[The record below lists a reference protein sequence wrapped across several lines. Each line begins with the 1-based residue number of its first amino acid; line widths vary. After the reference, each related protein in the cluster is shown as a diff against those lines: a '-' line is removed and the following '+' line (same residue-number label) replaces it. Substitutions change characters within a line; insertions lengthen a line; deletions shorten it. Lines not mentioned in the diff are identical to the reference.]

1 MKKKMFLFFALISS
15 SLLVAAQMKIGD
27 NPGTISAGSILEL
40 ESTSKALTLP
50 RMTTVQMQAIPNP
63 LKGMIIFNT
72 DSNCIYLYKNNNVWA
87 SINTGS
93 SSGSGDTWPYH
104 SNNQSVGTNGNAQGI
119 ISLTGIG
126 LTASG
131 NYSHAEGKD
140 AVAYGDYSWS
150 AGYAD
155 TAINEAA
162 VALGYQNKVAGIYGF
177 SAGKQNVVAYQSG
190 VAMGQE
196 NRDTGWS
203 SLAMG
208 LQNNIN
214 NGVSY
219 SNTLGYNNSIRSGSS
234 HNALGESNNITSG
247 KGNMVAGVGN
257 TTVGNYN
264 TLFGKSNDV
273 LAGDQHF
280 LAGDMNKVTSGST
293 NSLLGFGNLAEG
305 NYLGAIGRENK
316 VYFQSAVA
324 LGQGNLDSGYAS
336 IAGGL
341 TNVINKDVQYS
352 TVFGQNNR
360 ASGNLA
366 LQSTLPGAGTFTAG
380 IENTNTGY
388 ASIALGSNNRS
399 LSLNSLAANFNT
411 ISNGFAMTALG
422 HYNDTAYAA
431 PRLSFEPTE
440 ILMAIGNGFGD
451 NSRRNS
457 FTMLRNGFT
466 SINTTAS
473 NGPSIPRAEL
483 DIKGTGALIVPVGT
497 TSQRPQTPVAGMIRF
512 CTDCPGGPV
521 LQGYDGTNWVNL

>member
-27 NPGTISAGSILEL
+27 NPSTISAGSILEL

-72 DSNCIYLYKNNNVWA
+72 DSNCIYLYKNNNLWA

-214 NGVSY
+214 NE
-219 SNTLGYNNSIRSGSS
+219 I
-234 HNALGESNNITSG
+234 NIL
-247 KGNMVAGVGN
+247 A
-257 TTVGNYN
+257 
-264 TLFGKSNDV
+264 V
-273 LAGDQHF
+273 LD
-280 LAGDMNKVTSGST
+280 
-293 NSLLGFGNLAEG
+293 
-305 NYLGAIGRENK
+305 
-316 VYFQSAVA
+316 
-324 LGQGNLDSGYAS
+324 
-336 IAGGL
+336 
-341 TNVINKDVQYS
+341 
-352 TVFGQNNR
+352 
-360 ASGNLA
+360 
-366 LQSTLPGAGTFTAG
+366 
-380 IENTNTGY
+380 
-388 ASIALGSNNRS
+388 
-399 LSLNSLAANFNT
+399 
-411 ISNGFAMTALG
+411 
-422 HYNDTAYAA
+422 
-431 PRLSFEPTE
+431 
-440 ILMAIGNGFGD
+440 
-451 NSRRNS
+451 
-457 FTMLRNGFT
+457 
-466 SINTTAS
+466 
-473 NGPSIPRAEL
+473 
-483 DIKGTGALIVPVGT
+483 
-497 TSQRPQTPVAGMIRF
+497 
-512 CTDCPGGPV
+512 
-521 LQGYDGTNWVNL
+521 